1 MKKKAAAMLLGL
13 AMTISMTGC
22 GGTDSVKN
30 TSAAPTSQAE
40 SSAAAES
47 STEAESTEPKE
58 ITVKHDLGETTL
70 TTEPKRIVVF
80 DYGTLDALDYAGI
93 DVIGLGMGGNLA
105 EHLSKFSGEAYKVAG
120 SLHEPDFE
128 VVNELKPDLIL
139 ISARAAKSYEELS
152 KIAPTVHMTM
162 PSANYFE
169 SFQANLNILSQI
181 FPSKADVFSK
191 AAEEIDAKIKAV
203 NEKVTAGKWN
213 AMVIMANDS
222 ELSVFGQGSR
232 FSIVYDDFGFQ
243 VADDQVDDST
253 HGQTATFEYLAEKD
267 PDYLFVIDRG
277 AATGAAEATGA
288 QKLLDNELMNGTK
301 AAANDHIVYLDS
313 TNWYVVSGGITAT
326 NAMVDE
332 VAASL
337 E

>member
-1 MKKKAAAMLLGL
+1 MKTKSIAILLGL
-13 AMTISMTGC
+13 AMTASLTGC
-22 GGTDSVKN
+22 GGTDSPKN
-30 TSAAPTSQAE
+30 TTAAPSSQAE
-40 SSAAAES
+40 SSAAS
-47 STEAESTEPKE
+47 ESTAPKE
-58 ITVKHDLGETTL
+58 VTVKHELGETTL
-70 TTEPKRIVVF
+70 ATEPERIVVF

-93 DVIGLGMGGNLA
+93 DVVGLGKGGNLA
-105 EHLSKFSGEAYKVAG
+105 DHLSKFSGEEYKVAG

-152 KIAPTVHMTM
+152 KIAPTVYMTM
-162 PSANYFE
+162 PTNNYFD

-191 AAEEIDAKIKAV
+191 AIAEIEVKVKEV
-203 NEKVTAGKWN
+203 HEKVTAEKWN
-213 AMVIMANDS
+213 ALVIMANDS

-243 VADDQVDDST
+243 VADQQVDDST
-253 HGQTATFEYLAEKD
+253 HGQTATFEYLAEKN

-288 QKLLDNELMNGTK
+288 KKLLDNELMNGTK
-301 AAANDHIVYLDS
+301 AAENDRIVYLDS

-326 NAMVDE
+326 KAMVDE

-337 E
+337 K

>member
-1 MKKKAAAMLLGL
+1 MKKRTAAILLGL
-13 AMTISMTGC
+13 AMTISITGC
-22 GGTDSVKN
+22 GGTGSAKD
-30 TSAAPTSQAE
+30 TSPAPSSQAE
-40 SSAAAES
+40 SSA
-47 STEAESTEPKE
+47 EAESEAPKE

-70 TTEPKRIVVF
+70 TAEPKRIVVF

-93 DVIGLGMGGNLA
+93 DVVGLGMGGNLA
-105 EHLSKFSGEAYKVAG
+105 EHLSKFSGETYKVAG

-139 ISARAAKSYEELS
+139 IGARAAKSYDELS

-162 PSANYFE
+162 PTNDYFE
-169 SFQANLNILSQI
+169 SFQANMNILSQI
-181 FPSKADVFSK
+181 FPSKDDVFSQ
-191 AAEEIDAKIKAV
+191 AVTEIEGKIKDV
-203 NEKVTAGKWN
+203 KEKVTAGKWN
-213 AMVIMANDS
+213 ALVIMANDS

-243 VADDQVDDST
+243 VADEQIDDST

-277 AATGAAEATGA
+277 AATGSAEATGA
-288 QKLLDNELMNGTK
+288 KQLLDNELMNGTK